1 MQQGKMF
8 FFIGLLMAVLQGGV
22 VRRLPLGSEQ
32 KVHHLWRSH
41 IFHLRFLLS
50 VCHDG
55 STVDCAQFRH
65 CWFSLLTSN
74 IVSVLVHDILKSSC
88 EPSWKSLFY
97 FSRYLG
103 LSLYAI
109 STAFVVP
116 MLSSLVSQYGGDH
129 QKVSSQSMLS
139 IIVYQGRRDGRF
151 SLTWRSRPR
160 TRPSFWISFVLELGT
175 R

>member
-32 KVHHLWRSH
+32 KVRHLWSSH
-41 IFHLRFLLS
+41 IFHPRFLLS

-74 IVSVLVHDILKSSC
+74 IVSVHDILKALVNRAENPFLFFQIPWSITLCDLNCFCGADAKQSGLPIWRGSSKGELAVYVIC
-88 EPSWKSLFY
+88 NCL
-97 FSRYLG
+97 SRALWWACFAH
-103 LSLYAI
+103 LAL
-109 STAFVVP
+109 
-116 MLSSLVSQYGGDH
+116 
-129 QKVSSQSMLS
+129 
-139 IIVYQGRRDGRF
+139 
-151 SLTWRSRPR
+151 
-160 TRPSFWISFVLELGT
+160 
-175 R
+175 